1 MTDALTNETSLTS
14 EKNIFVDL
22 EVADFPELIHKIA
35 QPLIDDQDVV
45 AEYPLQ
51 VIKREEG
58 FPTGLPTEPIGVA
71 IPHTDAKYVKNN
83 RVTIA
88 ALKDPIKMEVMG
100 GMDDDKIEVS
110 IVFLLALG
118 QSNKQLNILQKLMSI
133 LPDAE
138 LLERIKNGNK
148 EEIYQI
154 AKEEI
159 GL

>member
-1 MTDALTNETSLTS
+1 MNEALTN
-14 EKNIFVDL
+14 EKNIFVNVD
-22 EVADFPELIHKIA
+22 VKDFPELITTIA
-35 QPLIDDQDVV
+35 QPLIEEQDVV
-45 AEYPLQ
+45 EEFPLQ
-51 VIKREEG
+51 VIKREEN

-71 IPHTDAKYVKNN
+71 IPHTDAKYVHHN

-88 ALKDPIKMEVMG
+88 TLKNPIQMEVMG
-100 GMDDDKIEVS
+100 GMDDTKIEVS

-118 QSNKQLNILQKLMSI
+118 QSNKQLNILQKLMGI
-133 LPDAE
+133 LPDAD
-138 LLERIKNGNK
+138 LLERIKNGTV

>member
-1 MTDALTNETSLTS
+1 MSESVVNELSLTN

-22 EVADFPELIHKIA
+22 EVADFPELINQIA
-35 QPLIDDQDVV
+35 RPLIDDQDVV
-45 AEYPLQ
+45 DEYPSQ

-71 IPHTDAKYVKNN
+71 IPHTDAKYVNNN

-88 ALKDPIKMEVMG
+88 TLKKPIKMEVMG
-100 GMDDDKIEVS
+100 GMDDEKIDVS

-118 QSNKQLNILQKLMSI
+118 QSNKQLNILKKLMGI
-133 LPDAE
+133 LPEAE
-138 LLERIKNGNK
+138 LLERIKKGTK

>member
-1 MTDALTNETSLTS
+1 MSESVVNETSLTNQ
-14 EKNIFVDL
+14 KNIFVDL
-22 EVADFPELIHKIA
+22 EVADFPELINRIA
-35 QPLIDDQDVV
+35 QPLIEDQDVV

-51 VIKREEG
+51 VIKREAG

-71 IPHTDAKYVKNN
+71 IPHTDAKYVNNN

-88 ALKDPIKMEVMG
+88 TLKNPIKMEVMG
-100 GMDDDKIEVS
+100 GMDDEKIDVS

-118 QSNKQLNILQKLMSI
+118 QSNKQLNILKKLMGI

-138 LLERIKNGNK
+138 LLERIKKGTK
-148 EEIYQI
+148 EEIYRI